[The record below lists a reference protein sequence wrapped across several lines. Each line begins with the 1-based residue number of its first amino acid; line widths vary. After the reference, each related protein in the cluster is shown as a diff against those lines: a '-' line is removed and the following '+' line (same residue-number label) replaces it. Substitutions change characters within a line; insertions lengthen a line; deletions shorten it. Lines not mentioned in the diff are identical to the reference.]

1 MYTTILKREGGGR
14 KEELFLLKWRRK
26 SNMRKGGF
34 GWGREGE
41 PDWEVRLSQSSAET
55 EKEEDDKKGRK
66 MEWAGDSN
74 SNSVNDKKIPM
85 RYFRPFFPV
94 PLSVEFNLI
103 LIGGDDRVGRTT
115 GEKAALRRQT
125 RFNSNGVMGIRSAM
139 PQRRQFIIL
148 INAKGAEEREREGA
162 GFIQRRPSRIFEIRR
177 ECKWSG

>member
-1 MYTTILKREGGGR
+1 MSKLRNRSSAATTTPIHKEISERGLLLPTEPDFKGNFQVASAAAALTITMRSVVIIIIMLKWREKWEHVHDNLEMEGGR

-55 EKEEDDKKGRK
+55 EDEDDKKGRK

-85 RYFRPFFPV
+85 RYFRPFSRFPS
-94 PLSVEFNLI
+94 LL
-103 LIGGDDRVGRTT
+103 
-115 GEKAALRRQT
+115 
-125 RFNSNGVMGIRSAM
+125 NSIS
-139 PQRRQFIIL
+139 F
-148 INAKGAEEREREGA
+148 
-162 GFIQRRPSRIFEIRR
+162 
-177 ECKWSG
+177 